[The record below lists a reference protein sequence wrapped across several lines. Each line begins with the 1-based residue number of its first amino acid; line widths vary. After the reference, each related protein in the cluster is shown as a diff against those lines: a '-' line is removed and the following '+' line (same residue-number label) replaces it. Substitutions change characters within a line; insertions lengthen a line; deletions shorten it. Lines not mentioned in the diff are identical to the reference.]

1 MIKLHTYISSLNK
14 SYKIVGSSAGRE
26 IPIQNILLYSDGY
39 NWHSF
44 GYIEQDQRSEGG
56 SMGKK
61 IFVAV
66 FVLLSAA
73 TAAWAEGQ
81 PSQTA
86 AAVVSKID
94 TGDTA
99 WVLVSTALVMLMT
112 PGLALFYG
120 GMVRGKNVLGTFMQ
134 SFIAIALIS
143 VQWILFGYSLSFGPD
158 VHGIIGNLD
167 WIGLTGVGVE
177 PNPAYAPTIPHIL
190 FMMYQAM
197 FAVITPALITGAFAE
212 RMKFSAYVIFI
223 LLWSTI
229 VYDPVAHW
237 VWGAGGWLKEMGT
250 LDFAGGIVVH
260 LISGISALAA
270 TFMIGKR
277 KGYLQEAMYP
287 HNLPMTVLGAGLLW
301 FGWFGFN
308 AGSALSAGG
317 LSAMAF
323 VATHTSA
330 VSATVIWLLIEW
342 IHRGK
347 PTMFGAAT
355 GSIAGLAT
363 ITPASG
369 FVSPMSALVI
379 GLAAGAVCYISLN
392 MKSKLGYDDS
402 LDAFG
407 VHGVGGILGTLAT
420 GLFAQSVINPAGSNG
435 LLFGSHQMFTS
446 QVIAILVTGVYSFT
460 VSVVLLKILD
470 KVIGLR
476 VSEESEVSGLDIS
489 QHGESGY
496 ST

>member
-1 MIKLHTYISSLNK
+1 
-14 SYKIVGSSAGRE
+14 
-26 IPIQNILLYSDGY
+26 
-39 NWHSF
+39 
-44 GYIEQDQRSEGG
+44 
-56 SMGKK
+56 MGKVR
-61 IFVAV
+61 IAV
-66 FVLLSAA
+66 IIGLLCLTGTAFAEVQSAN
-73 TAAWAEGQ
+73 TASAS
-81 PSQTA
+81 SQTVA
-86 AAVVSKID
+86 ASKID

-99 WVLVSTALVMLMT
+99 WILVSTALVMLMT

-120 GMVRGKNVLGTFMQ
+120 GMVRGKNVLGTIMQ
-134 SFIAIALIS
+134 SFIAIAVIS
-143 VQWILFGYSLSFGPD
+143 VQWILIGYSLSFGPD
-158 VHGIIGNLD
+158 LHGIIGSLD
-167 WIGLTGVGVE
+167 WVGLNGVGIE
-177 PNPAYAPTIPHIL
+177 PNPDYAPTIPHAA

-212 RMKFSAYVIFI
+212 RMKFSAYLLFI

-237 VWGAGGWLKEMGT
+237 VWGAGGWLKKMGT

-270 TFMIGKR
+270 ALIIGKR

-308 AGSALSAGG
+308 AGSALSAGA
-317 LSAMAF
+317 LSTMAF

-330 VSATVIWLLIEW
+330 VSATVTWMIIEW
-342 IHRGK
+342 LHRGK

-369 FVSPMSALVI
+369 FVSPMSALII
-379 GLAAGAVCYISLN
+379 GLAAGAVCYAALN
-392 MKSKLGYDDS
+392 IKGKIGYDDS

-407 VHGVGGILGTLAT
+407 VHGIGGILGTFAT
-420 GLFAQSVINPAGSNG
+420 GLFAQTLINPSGNNG
-435 LLFGSHQMFTS
+435 LFFGNQKLLFYQM
-446 QVIAILVTGVYSFT
+446 IAILITAAYSFIMT
-460 VSVVLLKILD
+460 AIILKTLD
-470 KVIGLR
+470 KTLGLR
-476 VSEESEVSGLDIS
+476 VDEESEVSGLDIS

-496 ST
+496 TF

>member
-1 MIKLHTYISSLNK
+1 MAKFFIFLS
-14 SYKIVGSSAGRE
+14 IV
-26 IPIQNILLYSDGY
+26 
-39 NWHSF
+39 
-44 GYIEQDQRSEGG
+44 
-56 SMGKK
+56 
-61 IFVAV
+61 IFLVLPVIVSGEDLPGATTHAVPVVAE
-66 FVLLSAA
+66 A
-73 TAAWAEGQ
+73 
-81 PSQTA
+81 
-86 AAVVSKID
+86 KID

-99 WVLVSTALVMLMT
+99 WILISTALVMLMT

-120 GMVRGKNVLGTFMQ
+120 GMVRGKNVLGTIMQ
-134 SFIAIALIS
+134 SFVAISLIS
-143 VQWILFGYSLSFGPD
+143 VQWILIGYSLSFGPD
-158 VHGIIGNLD
+158 INGLIGSLD
-167 WIGLTGVGVE
+167 WIGLRGVGIE
-177 PNPAYAPTIPHIL
+177 PNPDYAPTIPHMA

-212 RMKFSAYVIFI
+212 RMKFSAYLLFI

-237 VWGAGGWLKEMGT
+237 VWGTGGWLKKMGA

-270 TFMIGKR
+270 ALIIGRR

-308 AGSALSAGG
+308 AGSALSAGT
-317 LSAMAF
+317 LSTMAF

-330 VSATVIWLLIEW
+330 ASATLIWVIIEW

-369 FVSPMSALVI
+369 FVSPMSALII
-379 GLAAGAVCYISLN
+379 GLAAGAVCYVSLN
-392 MKSKLGYDDS
+392 MKTKLGYDDS

-407 VHGVGGILGTLAT
+407 VHGVGGFVGTFAT
-420 GLFAQSVINPAGSNG
+420 GIFASTLINPAGSNG
-435 LLFGSHQMFTS
+435 LLFGSHQLLVS
-446 QVIAILVTGVYSFT
+446 QMTAMAVTGVYSFIA
-460 VSVVLLKILD
+460 SVILLKIID
-470 KVIGLR
+470 KFIGLR
-476 VSEESEVSGLDIS
+476 IDQESELHGLDIS

-496 ST
+496 SN

>member
-1 MIKLHTYISSLNK
+1 MG
-14 SYKIVGSSAGRE
+14 KIWIVLIIGVFCITGIVYADNQ
-26 IPIQNILLYSDGY
+26 PIQ
-39 NWHSF
+39 
-44 GYIEQDQRSEGG
+44 Q
-56 SMGKK
+56 
-61 IFVAV
+61 VAP
-66 FVLLSAA
+66 SAV
-73 TAAWAEGQ
+73 AA
-81 PSQTA
+81 
-86 AAVVSKID
+86 SKID

-99 WVLVSTALVMLMT
+99 WMLVSTALVMLMT

-120 GMVRGKNVLGTFMQ
+120 GMVRGKNVLGTIMQ
-134 SFIAIALIS
+134 SFIAIAVIS
-143 VQWILFGYSLSFGPD
+143 VQWILIGYTLSFGPD

-167 WIGLTGVGVE
+167 WLGLNGVGVE
-177 PNPAYAPTIPHIL
+177 PNPAYAPTIPHIA

-197 FAVITPALITGAFAE
+197 FAVITPALITGAIAE
-212 RMKFSAYVIFI
+212 RMKFSSYLVFI
-223 LLWSTI
+223 LLWSTL

-237 VWGAGGWLKEMGT
+237 VWGEGGWLKTMGV

-270 TFMIGKR
+270 ALLIGRR

-287 HNLPMTVLGAGLLW
+287 HNLPMTVLGTGLLW

-308 AGSALSAGG
+308 AGSALSAGT
-317 LSAMAF
+317 LSTMAF

-330 VSATVIWLLIEW
+330 VSATLIWVLIEW
-342 IHRGK
+342 LHRGK

-369 FVSPMSALVI
+369 FVSPMSALII
-379 GLAAGAVCYISLN
+379 GLAAGAICYMSLN

-407 VHGVGGILGTLAT
+407 VHGVGGIIGTLAT
-420 GLFAQSVINPAGSNG
+420 GLFAQSMINPSGGNG
-435 LLFGSHQMFTS
+435 LFFGSHQLLIHEIT
-446 QVIAILVTGVYSFT
+446 AILVTAVYSFAVT
-460 VSVVLLKILD
+460 VVLLKIIE
-470 KVIGLR
+470 KIIGLR
-476 VSEESEVSGLDIS
+476 VNEESEVNGLDIS

-496 ST
+496 SL